1 MRGEDEIKSRVVG
14 VDISISDTTYAI
26 VDIRGNII
34 AEDSF
39 PTTDYPNVSDF
50 VTKLS
55 ESILQQMEENGGYET
70 IRSIGISCPSANF
83 LTGCVINAP
92 NLPWKGNI
100 PLAAMLRD
108 RLGLAVGV
116 ANDGHVSAFGEY
128 AYGSAHG
135 MKDFIVISLG
145 VGLGS
150 CFFSDGREHQGH
162 GGFAGELGHACV
174 HEFGRKCACGKEGCL
189 EAYCAANGIVLTARE
204 LLAETD
210 APSLLRDKE
219 RLSPRIIAE
228 CCAQG
233 DAIALE
239 VYRKMGSTLGLGLAN
254 YASLLNP
261 QAIIL
266 TGGISHAAEW
276 FLESMR
282 ESFDRNVF
290 QNIRDKVLI
299 LVSKLNDHE
308 REVLGA
314 SALAWEIP
322 EYSLFR

>member
-1 MRGEDEIKSRVVG
+1 MRGEEEIKSRVVG
-14 VDISISDTTYAI
+14 VDISINNTTYAI

-34 AEDSF
+34 AEDNF
-39 PTTDYPNVSDF
+39 PTSDYSNISDF

-70 IRSIGISCPSANF
+70 IRSIGVSCPSASF
-83 LTGCVINAP
+83 LTGSIVNAP

-108 RLGLAVGV
+108 RLGLAVGI
-116 ANDGHVSAFGEY
+116 ANDAHVSAMGEY

-135 MKDFIVISLG
+135 MKNFIVISLG

-150 CFFSDGREHQGH
+150 CFYSEGHEHQGF
-162 GGFAGELGHACV
+162 GGYAGEFGHTCV

-189 EAYCAANGIVLTARE
+189 EAYCAANGIVQTAQE
-204 LLAETD
+204 LLAATD
-210 APSLLRDKE
+210 APSLLRDQE
-219 RLSPRIIAE
+219 RLSPRIIAS
-228 CCAQG
+228 CCSQG

-254 YASLLNP
+254 YASLLSP

-276 FLESMR
+276 FLDSLR
-282 ESFDRNVF
+282 ESFERNVF
-290 QNIRDKVLI
+290 QTIRDKVLI